1 MDPSAHKEGGQAHK
15 PRPQT
20 GELLSSAKVVA
31 GAAKASLR
39 HEPGGVDKGKVAGA
53 AANLLDAAAHYTKLE
68 EKGAGKYI
76 EKAEGYLR
84 TYHSTH
90 SVPGGAPPST
100 SPAAHEPSPHP
111 DAAAHHGAA
120 AGGGHGEYLKMAQ
133 GLLGGHSGGAGS
145 GAGGHSGGG
154 GYGNYIKMA
163 EGLLKKK

>member
-1 MDPSAHKEGGQAHK
+1 MDPSAHKEDGRTHK
-15 PRPQT
+15 PRPHAS
-20 GELLSSAKVVA
+20 ELLGSAKVVA

-39 HEPGGVDKGKVAGA
+39 HEPGGVDKGR
-53 AANLLDAAAHYTKLE
+53 

-90 SVPGGAPPST
+90 SVPGGAAPPT
-100 SPAAHEPSPHP
+100 S
-111 DAAAHHGAA
+111 AAAHHGAA
-120 AGGGHGEYLKMAQ
+120 GSGGHGEYLKMAQ
-133 GLLGGHSGGAGS
+133 GLLGGHSSGGGS

-154 GYGNYIKMA
+154 GYGDYIKMA

>member
-1 MDPSAHKEGGQAHK
+1 MDPSAHKEDGRTHK
-15 PRPQT
+15 PRPHAS
-20 GELLSSAKVVA
+20 ELLGSAKVVA

-39 HEPGGVDKGKVAGA
+39 HEPGGVDKGRVAGA
-53 AANLLDAAAHYTKLE
+53 AADLLDAAAHYTKVE

-90 SVPGGAPPST
+90 SVPGGAAPPT
-100 SPAAHEPSPHP
+100 S
-111 DAAAHHGAA
+111 AAAHHGAA
-120 AGGGHGEYLKMAQ
+120 GSGGHGEYLKMAQ
-133 GLLGGHSGGAGS
+133 GLLGGHSSGGGS

-154 GYGNYIKMA
+154 GYGDYIKMA